1 MSDMVIKRGDLR
13 MKSIIME
20 SDISSGD
27 SLLEKAKKLE
37 LEKEQILRSVAD
49 ANVDT
54 MFNKVAWILNHYP
67 EARDSDITCQLKY
80 WSIFEPEI
88 YGSGYISGEDLYLLT
103 RLTSIARARARIQN
117 TYRLFLANPEIQKR
131 RGVLDDEEKEKA
143 LEQKPS
149 YPVYSVYADESGK
162 TSDYLVVGSMW
173 ILDGI
178 ETYHLF
184 KTIEEWK
191 KRTNFKGELHFQ
203 SISNYNI
210 GYYREVL
217 EIVKY
222 KSSAISFKAL
232 SLERRGIKSVADAF
246 THLYYYLL
254 VKGVEHEHST
264 GRAPLPRSIQLWK
277 DAENPGSDKLMIQ
290 QICERLQQTAK
301 ITFDDKL
308 QIDSMTVVDSK
319 TSILIQLADL
329 FTSSVSRIL
338 NREGNEQVKSKDQF
352 AEEFL
357 QTFGLTRELKR
368 YDDIG
373 DCVFYAKL

>member
-1 MSDMVIKRGDLR
+1 
-13 MKSIIME
+13 MKN
-20 SDISSGD
+20 DIPNKD
-27 SLLEKAKKLE
+27 NLLEKEKKLE

-49 ANVDT
+49 ADVDT
-54 MFNKVAWILNHYP
+54 MFNKIAWILNHYP

-80 WSIFEPEI
+80 WSIFEP
-88 YGSGYISGEDLYLLT
+88 DLYRSGCISIENLYYLT

-117 TYRLFLANPEIQKR
+117 TYRLFLANPEVQKR
-131 RGVLDDEEKEKA
+131 RGVLEDAEKEKA

-178 ETYHLF
+178 ETYHLS

-191 KRTNFKGELHFQ
+191 KITNFKDELHFQ
-203 SISNYNI
+203 SISNNNI
-210 GYYREVL
+210 EYYREVL
-217 EIVKY
+217 EIVKG
-222 KSSAISFKAL
+222 KSSAISFKAI
-232 SLERRGIKSVADAF
+232 SLERRGIKSVADAL

-254 VKGVEHEHST
+254 VRGVEHEHST

-277 DAENPGSDKLMIQ
+277 DAEEPGSDKLMIK
-290 QICERLQQTAK
+290 QISERLKQTAK

-308 QIDSMTVVDSK
+308 QVDEMRAIDSKKLV
-319 TSILIQLADL
+319 LIQLADL
-329 FTSSVSRIL
+329 FTSSISRTL
-338 NREGNEQVKSKDQF
+338 NRKRENDQIKTKDLF

-357 QTFGLTRELKR
+357 QTFGLSRELNE
-368 YDDIG
+368 YDGIG
-373 DCVFYAKL
+373 DCAIYTNL